1 MKVSLRTRELK
12 NQLYDR
18 ALSIIVAKIIKRGIL
33 FEMRESEVTNED
45 YANLI
50 VFGHIGK
57 VTESPASKF
66 GFITTVTRT
75 SPAIKTTND
84 IVMDDAS
91 ELPTYQSTKSQN
103 NNHAPQEPPK
113 PLRTGNGPLEFSFDF
128 IETKKSTSK
137 NLSTNSRT
145 KIRES

>member
-1 MKVSLRTRELK
+1 MEAKNGGNRQKKAYLKVSLRTRELK

-57 VTESPASKF
+57 VTESPASKL

-75 SPAIKTTND
+75 RRATKKTND

-91 ELPTYQSTKSQN
+91 KLSTCQPAESQN
-103 NNHAPQEPPK
+103 NNHATQEPPK
-113 PLRTGNGPLEFSFDF
+113 PP
-128 IETKKSTSK
+128 
-137 NLSTNSRT
+137 
-145 KIRES
+145 